1 MASTPKL
8 SLRAARMNV
17 GLSRKAAELFGVHY
31 MTITKYEVDSENI
44 PRSFFKKIPEIYGVP
59 NEQIYFG
66 KEEEY
71 VQLQVNCYIKSLSW
85 SRR

>member
-17 GLSRKAAELFGVHY
+17 GLSRKEAAELFGVHY

-66 KEEEY
+66 KEEEHY
-71 VQLQVNCYIKSLSW
+71 LQLRSQLLHQNA
-85 SRR
+85 